1 MTSNAGS
8 NLNTNGIGF
17 NREETEQ
24 MEARVN
30 TALKE
35 TFRPEF
41 LNRVDEIAVFHELT
55 KDELLKIVDL
65 NLNKL
70 VKELKERSIYV
81 SFSDEVKEY
90 ILEKGYDP
98 KYGARPIN
106 RAIEKYIENVLA
118 ESLLKDEIAPNE
130 EVMLVLTPDN
140 TVGVRG

>member
-17 NREETEQ
+17 NRSDTIE
-24 MEARVN
+24 MENRVN
-30 TALKE
+30 SALKE

-55 KDELLKIVDL
+55 KDELLQIVDL

-70 VKELKERSIYV
+70 SNELKERNLYI
-81 SFSDEVKEY
+81 SFTPEVKQY

-118 ESLLKDEIAPNE
+118 ESMLKDEILPNE
-130 EVMLVLTPDN
+130 QIVMFLTPEN
-140 TVGVRG
+140 TVGVR